1 MIEEK
6 KLLKELEGLQFKTPN
21 TPSKRVVNLILGVVI
36 NMVKS
41 GQLTIK
47 AVPVDWLMRWI
58 DENKW
63 VEPGIVEVV
72 ELKAAI
78 QQKITDEK

>member
-21 TPSKRVVNLILGVVI
+21 TPSKRVVNLGVVI